1 MPWSGSH
8 MEDRSKFIEEWR
20 SNTWSVADLCRRFQ
34 ISRKTAYKTIERF
47 KAQGPSGLGDR
58 SRARRTQPHR
68 TSEKVEQAIVEL
80 AQQWRIWGPR
90 KLRRLLMRR
99 RPATRWPATS
109 TMFDILK
116 RHGLTKPRR
125 CNRSVI
131 TPGLVRGFEVS
142 KSNDLWR
149 TDFKGW
155 KLSGDKKR
163 CEPLA
168 ITDHVSRFG
177 IACSLVSS
185 IRFAEVWK
193 VFERSFKE
201 YGLPRAILSDNGP
214 PFAHIAALAGMT
226 RLSVMWL
233 RLGIRP
239 IRIDPGRP
247 QQNGGH
253 ERFNLTLQHEAMTP
267 MAKTKQLQARRTEEF
282 RRIYNEIRPHEALGD
297 RTPSEVFASSPR
309 RYPEE
314 IPEFQYEARFM
325 PRFVTKKGYVRLD
338 SAPLFLSEALVGQ
351 TVGCEYIGS
360 MQWAIHLGPLEVALI
375 DEAKNEILRY
385 DEPIWTDVDED
396 CEDEATSASSS
407 S

>member
-1 MPWSGSH
+1 
-8 MEDRSKFIEEWR
+8 
-20 SNTWSVADLCRRFQ
+20 
-34 ISRKTAYKTIERF
+34 
-47 KAQGPSGLGDR
+47 
-58 SRARRTQPHR
+58 
-68 TSEKVEQAIVEL
+68 
-80 AQQWRIWGPR
+80 
-90 KLRRLLMRR
+90 
-99 RPATRWPATS
+99 
-109 TMFDILK
+109 
-116 RHGLTKPRR
+116 
-125 CNRSVI
+125 
-131 TPGLVRGFEVS
+131 
-142 KSNDLWR
+142 
-149 TDFKGW
+149 
-155 KLSGDKKR
+155 
-163 CEPLA
+163 
-168 ITDHVSRFG
+168 
-177 IACSLVSS
+177 
-185 IRFAEVWK
+185 
-193 VFERSFKE
+193 
-201 YGLPRAILSDNGP
+201 
-214 PFAHIAALAGMT
+214 
-226 RLSVMWL
+226 
-233 RLGIRP
+233 
-239 IRIDPGRP
+239 
-247 QQNGGH
+247 
-253 ERFNLTLQHEAMTP
+253 MTP